1 MKHLDKLKHL
11 AVFGLAHYACLVWLV
26 WMAVPTLLAI
36 GLATLALA
44 IAAFVTED
52 RQKKQEGRVKDGWD
66 AFANMVGASLSLLV
80 FAFTHNY
87 WAAV

>member
-11 AVFGLAHYACLVWLV
+11 AVFGVAHYAFLACLVWTRLPV
-26 WMAVPTLLAI
+26 LLAI
-36 GLATLALA
+36 AIATLVIAV
-44 IAAFVTED
+44 AAFVTED
-52 RQKKQEGRVKDGWD
+52 RQKQQEGRVKDGWD

-87 WAAV
+87 WVAI